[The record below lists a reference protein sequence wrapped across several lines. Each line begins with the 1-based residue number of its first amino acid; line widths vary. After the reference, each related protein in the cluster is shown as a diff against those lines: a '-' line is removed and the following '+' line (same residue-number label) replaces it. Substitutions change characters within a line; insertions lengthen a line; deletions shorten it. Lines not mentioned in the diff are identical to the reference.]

1 MDSLCDRYPLHKAIF
16 DGNLRKVSGY
26 LRTCNIEEKDVH
38 GKNLLFCGDRVLK
51 ASNGLFSFTPHTRPA
66 KGYVLSRLVKAIDFF
81 CKI

>member
-26 LRTCNIEEKDVH
+26 LRTCDIEEKDVH
-38 GKNLLFCGDRVLK
+38 GKNLLVCGDRVLK
-51 ASNGLFSFTPHTRPA
+51 ASNGLFSFAAHTRPA
-66 KGYVLSRLVKAIDFF
+66 NAYVRSRLGKAIDFF